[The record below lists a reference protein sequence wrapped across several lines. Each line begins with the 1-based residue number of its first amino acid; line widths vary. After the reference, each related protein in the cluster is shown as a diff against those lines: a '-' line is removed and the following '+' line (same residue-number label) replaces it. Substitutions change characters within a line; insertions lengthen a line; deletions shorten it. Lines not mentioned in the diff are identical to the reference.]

1 MRGRG
6 KNSEILA
13 KKSPKQPEIWLKT
26 GRNFRNFGAFCP
38 KFRENFLAALS
49 RGPSQKLESGYSSGS
64 SPYSFV

>member
-6 KNSEILA
+6 KNVEIWA

-38 KFRENFLAALS
+38 KLRENFLAALS
-49 RGPSQKLESGYSSGS
+49 KSQFANQNKQMKTKI
-64 SPYSFV
+64 FRDWK